1 MRRFLGALAGIAL
14 FGGIAFFLLTMP
26 RGLSSR
32 EIAALPEGDA
42 ARGETWF
49 WAGGCGSCHAAD
61 RARGEDKLTL
71 GGGHVLATEFGDFV
85 APNISMHAEDG
96 IGAWSTADFVN
107 AMKKGVS
114 PDGRH
119 YYPAFP
125 YASFTR
131 METSDVVDLWAFM
144 RTLPEVEGR
153 AADSDLAFPF
163 NIRRG
168 IGLWK
173 LAFLDDDPVVDV
185 PFDDP
190 VLRRG
195 RYIAEGAGHCAECHT
210 PRGLSGQLD
219 TARWMAGAPVADGPG
234 NVPNITP
241 GDGGIGEW
249 SVADF
254 AYYLETGFT
263 PSFDTVGGSM
273 VSVQDN
279 MSMLEPAD
287 REAIAAYFLALP
299 ALASAR

>member
-14 FGGIAFFLLTMP
+14 FGGIAFFLLTIP

-61 RARGEDKLTL
+61 RARGEDKLAL
-71 GGGHVLATEFGDFV
+71 GGGLVLATDFGDFV
-85 APNISMHAEDG
+85 APNISMHPRDG

-107 AMKKGVS
+107 AMKHGVS

-153 AADSDLAFPF
+153 AEDSDLAFPF

-168 IGLWK
+168 VGLWK
-173 LAFLDDDPVVDV
+173 LAFLDSDPVM
-185 PFDDP
+185 PIPSDDP
-190 VLRRG
+190 VLARG
-195 RYIAEGAGHCAECHT
+195 RYLTEGAGHCAECHT
-210 PRGLSGQLD
+210 PRGLGGNLD

-241 GDGGIGEW
+241 GDGGIGDW
-249 SVADF
+249 SVADT

-279 MSMLEPAD
+279 MSMLEPGD
-287 REAIAAYFLALP
+287 REAIAAYLHALP
-299 ALASAR
+299 ARATMR